1 LKHFDTHTRTRQV
14 AGYRLLILDGHKSY
28 LNQAF
33 KDYCLENKI
42 LTLYMPLYSSYILQ
56 PLDVVCFLPLKSKYS
71 KRVRGLARNR
81 VFYINKENFLLAF
94 KDAFFDVFTKE
105 NCRKAFEA
113 IAIVRTDAQ
122 TVINRLNLRL
132 YTPP

>member
-1 LKHFDTHTRTRQV
+1 
-14 AGYRLLILDGHKSY
+14 
-28 LNQAF
+28 
-33 KDYCLENKI
+33 
-42 LTLYMPLYSSYILQ
+42 MPLHSSYILQ

-122 TVINRLNLRL
+122 TVINRLDLRL
-132 YTPP
+132 HTPP